1 RARDIR
7 PDVSGLQRRQAD
19 AHETAKRLQTAA
31 GQSLF
36 AEDIPRHVARSGY
49 GAPVVASG
57 ADASRRRGRYSG
69 LVMPLYEYECTPCGH
84 QFEVIRKF
92 SDPPEEKCP
101 KCGGPVHKLQSAP
114 AFQFKGSGWY
124 VTDYGKSG
132 QSDSKAGS
140 DSKSDSKKEGATETA
155 GKTG

>member
-1 RARDIR
+1 
-7 PDVSGLQRRQAD
+7 
-19 AHETAKRLQTAA
+19 
-31 GQSLF
+31 
-36 AEDIPRHVARSGY
+36 
-49 GAPVVASG
+49 
-57 ADASRRRGRYSG
+57 
-69 LVMPLYEYECTPCGH
+69 MPLYEYECAACGH

-132 QSDSKAGS
+132 QSDNKAGS
-140 DSKSDSKKEGATETA
+140 DSKSNSKKDSATETA
-155 GKTG
+155 GKSESASTKSESTSSTPASGTAGQKSGD

>member
-1 RARDIR
+1 
-7 PDVSGLQRRQAD
+7 
-19 AHETAKRLQTAA
+19 
-31 GQSLF
+31 
-36 AEDIPRHVARSGY
+36 
-49 GAPVVASG
+49 
-57 ADASRRRGRYSG
+57 
-69 LVMPLYEYECTPCGH
+69 MPLYEYECAACGH

-132 QSDSKAGS
+132 QSDSKAGA
-140 DSKSDSKKEGATETA
+140 DSKSDSKKDSAAETA
-155 GKTG
+155 GKSESASANSASTSNTPPSGTAGQKSGD

>member
-1 RARDIR
+1 
-7 PDVSGLQRRQAD
+7 
-19 AHETAKRLQTAA
+19 
-31 GQSLF
+31 
-36 AEDIPRHVARSGY
+36 
-49 GAPVVASG
+49 
-57 ADASRRRGRYSG
+57 
-69 LVMPLYEYECTPCGH
+69 MPLYEYECAACGH

-132 QSDSKAGS
+132 HSDSKAGS
-140 DSKSDSKKEGATETA
+140 DSKSSDSKKDSAAETA
-155 GKTG
+155 RKSESGSATSSSTSSTPAPGTAGQKSSD

>member
-1 RARDIR
+1 
-7 PDVSGLQRRQAD
+7 
-19 AHETAKRLQTAA
+19 
-31 GQSLF
+31 
-36 AEDIPRHVARSGY
+36 
-49 GAPVVASG
+49 
-57 ADASRRRGRYSG
+57 
-69 LVMPLYEYECTPCGH
+69 MPLYEYECTACGH

-92 SDPPEEKCP
+92 SDPPEENCP

-140 DSKSDSKKEGATETA
+140 DNKSDTKKDGATETA
-155 GKTG
+155 GKTESAGANSTSTSSTPAASGTTSQKSGD

>member
-1 RARDIR
+1 
-7 PDVSGLQRRQAD
+7 
-19 AHETAKRLQTAA
+19 
-31 GQSLF
+31 
-36 AEDIPRHVARSGY
+36 
-49 GAPVVASG
+49 
-57 ADASRRRGRYSG
+57 
-69 LVMPLYEYECTPCGH
+69 MPLYEYECAACGH

-132 QSDSKAGS
+132 HSDSKAGS
-140 DSKSDSKKEGATETA
+140 DSKASDSKASDSKKDSAAETA
-155 GKTG
+155 GKSESGSATSSSTSSTPAPGTARQKSSD

>member
-1 RARDIR
+1 
-7 PDVSGLQRRQAD
+7 
-19 AHETAKRLQTAA
+19 
-31 GQSLF
+31 
-36 AEDIPRHVARSGY
+36 
-49 GAPVVASG
+49 
-57 ADASRRRGRYSG
+57 
-69 LVMPLYEYECTPCGH
+69 MPLYEYECAACGH

-132 QSDSKAGS
+132 QSDKKAGS
-140 DSKSDSKKEGATETA
+140 DSRSDSKKDAATETTGKSESTTANPASTSSAPSGTA
-155 GKTG
+155 GQKSGD

>member
-1 RARDIR
+1 
-7 PDVSGLQRRQAD
+7 
-19 AHETAKRLQTAA
+19 
-31 GQSLF
+31 
-36 AEDIPRHVARSGY
+36 
-49 GAPVVASG
+49 
-57 ADASRRRGRYSG
+57 
-69 LVMPLYEYECTPCGH
+69 MPLYEYECAACGH

-132 QSDSKAGS
+132 QSDNKAGS
-140 DSKSDSKKEGATETA
+140 DSKKDGATETA
-155 GKTG
+155 GKSESASANSASTSSTPPASGTAGQKSGD

>member
-1 RARDIR
+1 
-7 PDVSGLQRRQAD
+7 
-19 AHETAKRLQTAA
+19 
-31 GQSLF
+31 
-36 AEDIPRHVARSGY
+36 
-49 GAPVVASG
+49 
-57 ADASRRRGRYSG
+57 
-69 LVMPLYEYECTPCGH
+69 MPLYEYECAACGH

-132 QSDSKAGS
+132 QSDNKAGS
-140 DSKSDSKKEGATETA
+140 NSKSDSKKDGATETA
-155 GKTG
+155 GKSESASANSASTSGTPASGTAGQKSGD

>member
-1 RARDIR
+1 
-7 PDVSGLQRRQAD
+7 
-19 AHETAKRLQTAA
+19 
-31 GQSLF
+31 
-36 AEDIPRHVARSGY
+36 
-49 GAPVVASG
+49 
-57 ADASRRRGRYSG
+57 
-69 LVMPLYEYECTPCGH
+69 MPLYEYECAACGH

-132 QSDSKAGS
+132 QSDNKAGS
-140 DSKSDSKKEGATETA
+140 DSKSDSKKDASTETT
-155 GKTG
+155 GKSDSTSANSASSTSTTPAASGTASQKSGD